1 MIKIIFLILMT
12 TLCGSGLAAVF
23 GDGNPYNGIE
33 DQRRQAPAEML
44 KSVGTIYCDGAL
56 RGSATHVYTATKTHP
71 SVIVTAAHVLYNR
84 VDGQAFK
91 DCSYR
96 PQNKRLTAIP
106 FAEVD
111 RHGYQPLSKNR
122 LHQSENDVAFVA
134 LKYRLYAPSMSLSIE
149 SSSKDELSLV
159 AYNGSADAMHL
170 AENCMRFSSI
180 SFGSE
185 HLILHNCDAQAG
197 ASGGALLDR
206 SHKNVIAVHGGTFFV
221 RSQIVNGSSDALNV
235 APAGSRANP
244 ESWINHARK
253 VDQPMIN
260 QLRYFVAYLAKD
272 SSGQTR
278 SLGQIPEY

>member
-1 MIKIIFLILMT
+1 MIKIIFLILIT
-12 TLCGSGLAAVF
+12 TLCGAGRAAVF
-23 GDGNPYNGIE
+23 GDGNPDNGIE
-33 DQRRQAPAEML
+33 DQRHQAPAEML

-56 RGSATHVYTATKTHP
+56 RGSATHVHTATKTHP

-84 VDGQAFK
+84 VDGQAFI

-170 AENCMRFSSI
+170 AENCMRFSSV

-221 RSQIVNGSSDALNV
+221 RPQTVNGSSNAINV

>member
-1 MIKIIFLILMT
+1 MT

-106 FAEVD
+106 FAGSIDMAISHYPKIVYINLKMTW
-111 RHGYQPLSKNR
+111 HL
-122 LHQSENDVAFVA
+122 LH
-134 LKYRLYAPSMSLSIE
+134 
-149 SSSKDELSLV
+149 
-159 AYNGSADAMHL
+159 
-170 AENCMRFSSI
+170 
-180 SFGSE
+180 
-185 HLILHNCDAQAG
+185 
-197 ASGGALLDR
+197 
-206 SHKNVIAVHGGTFFV
+206 
-221 RSQIVNGSSDALNV
+221 
-235 APAGSRANP
+235 
-244 ESWINHARK
+244 
-253 VDQPMIN
+253 
-260 QLRYFVAYLAKD
+260 
-272 SSGQTR
+272 
-278 SLGQIPEY
+278 

>member
-71 SVIVTAAHVLYNR
+71 SVIVTAAHVLYSR
-84 VDGQAFK
+84 IDGQKFK

-96 PQNKRLTAIP
+96 PDNKRLSGIP
-106 FAEVD
+106 FAEID
-111 RHGYQPLSKNR
+111 RHRYQPLSNNH
-122 LHQSENDVAFVA
+122 LGQSETDVVFVS
-134 LKYRLYAPSMSLSIE
+134 LKYPLYAPSMSLSAQC
-149 SSSKDELSLV
+149 SPKDKLFLV
-159 AYNGSADAMHL
+159 AYNSTMDAMHL
-170 AENCMRFSSI
+170 SDNCAQFSSVRFA
-180 SFGSE
+180 SDQ
-185 HLILHNCDAQAG
+185 LILHNCDAQAG
-197 ASGGALLDR
+197 ASGGALLDP
-206 SHKNVIAVHGGTFFV
+206 SHTKVIAVHGGTFVV
-221 RSQIVNGSSDALNV
+221 RSQTVGDGSNALNV
-235 APAGSRANP
+235 EPAGSRANP

-253 VDQPMIN
+253 VDQSMIN

-278 SLGQIPEY
+278 SHGQSPEY

>member
-1 MIKIIFLILMT
+1 MIKIIFLILIT
-12 TLCGSGLAAVF
+12 TLCGAGRAAVF
-23 GDGNPYNGIE
+23 GDGNPDNGIE

-71 SVIVTAAHVLYNR
+71 SVIVTAAHLLYNR

-170 AENCMRFSSI
+170 AENCMRFSSV

-221 RSQIVNGSSDALNV
+221 RPQTVNGSSNAINV

>member
-1 MIKIIFLILMT
+1 
-12 TLCGSGLAAVF
+12 
-23 GDGNPYNGIE
+23 
-33 DQRRQAPAEML
+33 
-44 KSVGTIYCDGAL
+44 
-56 RGSATHVYTATKTHP
+56 
-71 SVIVTAAHVLYNR
+71 
-84 VDGQAFK
+84 
-91 DCSYR
+91 
-96 PQNKRLTAIP
+96 
-106 FAEVD
+106 
-111 RHGYQPLSKNR
+111 
-122 LHQSENDVAFVA
+122 
-134 LKYRLYAPSMSLSIE
+134 MSLSIE

-170 AENCMRFSSI
+170 AENCMRFSSV

-221 RSQIVNGSSDALNV
+221 RPQTVNGSSNAINV

>member
-1 MIKIIFLILMT
+1 MIKIIFLILTT
-12 TLCGSGLAAVF
+12 TLCAAGQAAIF
-23 GDGNPYNGIE
+23 GDGNPDNGIE
-33 DQRRQAPAEML
+33 DQRHQAPAEML

-56 RGSATHVYTATKTHP
+56 RGSATHVHTATKTDP

-84 VDGQAFK
+84 VDGQAFE

-106 FAEVD
+106 FAEID
-111 RHGYQPLSKNR
+111 RHAYQPLSKNR
-122 LHQSENDVAFVA
+122 LHQSENDVVFVA
-134 LKYRLYAPSMSLSIE
+134 LKYRLYAPSMGLSID

-159 AYNGSADAMHL
+159 AYNGSVDAMHL
-170 AENCMRFSSI
+170 TENCMRFSSV
-180 SFGSE
+180 SFASE
-185 HLILHNCDAQAG
+185 RLILHNCDAQGG
-197 ASGGALLDR
+197 ASGGALLDP
-206 SHKNVIAVHGGTFFV
+206 SHKNIIAVHGGTFFV
-221 RSQIVNGSSDALNV
+221 RSQTVNGSSNALNV

-260 QLRYFVAYLAKD
+260 QLRHFVAYLAKD
-272 SSGQTR
+272 SSDQTR

>member
-1 MIKIIFLILMT
+1 MIKIIFLILIT
-12 TLCGSGLAAVF
+12 TLCGAGRAAVF
-23 GDGNPYNGIE
+23 GDGNPDNGIE
-33 DQRRQAPAEML
+33 DQRHQAPAEML

-56 RGSATHVYTATKTHP
+56 RGSATHVHTATKTHP

-84 VDGQAFK
+84 VDGQAFI

-221 RSQIVNGSSDALNV
+221 RPQTVNGSSNAIDV

>member
-221 RSQIVNGSSDALNV
+221 RPQTVNGSSNAINV

-272 SSGQTR
+272 SSGQTQ

>member
-12 TLCGSGLAAVF
+12 TLCAAGQAAIF
-23 GDGNPYNGIE
+23 GDGNPDNGIE
-33 DQRRQAPAEML
+33 DQRHQAPAEML

-56 RGSATHVYTATKTHP
+56 RGSATHVYSATTNHR
-71 SVIVTAAHVLYNR
+71 SVIVTAAHVLYNQ
-84 VDGQAFK
+84 VDGQVFK

-96 PQNKRLTAIP
+96 PQNKRLRGIP
-106 FAEVD
+106 FAEID
-111 RHGYQPLSKNR
+111 RHSYQPLSKNR
-122 LHQSENDVAFVA
+122 LNQSENDVVFVA
-134 LKYRLYAPSMSLSIE
+134 LKYRLYAPSMRLSIE
-149 SSSKDELSLV
+149 YFRKDKLSLV
-159 AYNGSADAMHL
+159 AYNGTVDAMHL
-170 AENCMRFSSI
+170 AENCMRFFSVRFASDQ
-180 SFGSE
+180 
-185 HLILHNCDAQAG
+185 LILHNCDAQAG

-221 RSQIVNGSSDALNV
+221 RSQTVNHSSNALSV

-260 QLRYFVAYLAKD
+260 QLRQFVAYLAKD

-278 SLGQIPEY
+278 SLEQIPEY